1 MQIKSLEIPEM
12 APVLSKK
19 MRNSNAGEET
29 PPLKR
34 RATTSLHAPRK
45 SCSPGLQT
53 RGFLQTPHRSFGTRS
68 GNFGNRRFAY
78 FLWLVVCAVVLSL
91 AGCVVGPNYKR
102 PMVNAPST
110 YRGLTDTEAASAAPA
125 SLGDQKW
132 WEVFQDQQLQQ
143 LIRTALQQNYD
154 VRIAA
159 ARVLEAQAQL
169 GITRANQYPTVT
181 ATGTGASL
189 RNPATGP
196 IPAYEFNYGRVSATA
211 AWQLDFWGMYRRAT
225 EAARAEVLASEWAR
239 QEVNATLVANVAGAY
254 FQLRELDLELDI
266 TKHAVASRNESLQ
279 LTQTLEEHGIN
290 SILDVRQAEQLVYT
304 ATGQIAD
311 QERRIEQQE
320 NLLSVLLGN
329 NPAAVPRGTELT
341 AQVHPP
347 EVPAGLPS
355 SLLERRPDIR
365 RAEQQMIAANA
376 QIGVA
381 RAAYFPQITLTAAP
395 GFQSAALTNLFSGP
409 SGLWT
414 FSGSIAQPIFTAG
427 KLRSGVRL
435 AEAQQQEALL
445 VYQQTIQ
452 GAFRSVSD
460 ALVAYRKDQEFR
472 AQQELL
478 AHSAEDAAQLSG
490 KRYSSGT
497 TSYLEV
503 LTNETNYFSAELGL
517 AQARL
522 NEVLA
527 LVQIY
532 QALGGGWQ
540 Q

>member
-1 MQIKSLEIPEM
+1 MI
-12 APVLSKK
+12 
-19 MRNSNAGEET
+19 RY
-29 PPLKR
+29 
-34 RATTSLHAPRK
+34 
-45 SCSPGLQT
+45 
-53 RGFLQTPHRSFGTRS
+53 
-68 GNFGNRRFAY
+68 FGNRRFALS
-78 FLWLVVCAVVLSL
+78 FPLVFCALVLSIS
-91 AGCVVGPNYKR
+91 GCTVGPNYKR
-102 PMVNAPST
+102 PMVNAPGT
-110 YRGLTDTEAASAAPA
+110 YRGLTDAEAANPAPA

-169 GITRANQYPTVT
+169 GITRSNQYPSVNVN
-181 ATGTGASL
+181 GTGSSS

-196 IPAYEFNYGRVSATA
+196 IPSYEYNYGRVTANA

-225 EAARAEVLASEWAR
+225 EAARAQVLASDWAR
-239 QEVNATLVANVAGAY
+239 QEVNATLVANVATAY

-266 TKHAVASRNESLQ
+266 TKRAVASRDESLQ

-320 NLLSVLLGN
+320 NLLSILMGN
-329 NPAAVPRGTELT
+329 NPAGVPRGTELT
-341 AQVHPP
+341 AQIHAP

-365 RAEQQMIAANA
+365 RAEQLMVAANA

-381 RAAYFPQITLTAAP
+381 RAAYFPQISLTAAP
-395 GFQSAALTNLFSGP
+395 GFQSASLTNLFSGP

-414 FSGSIAQPIFTAG
+414 FSGSITQPIFTAG
-427 KLRSGVRL
+427 KTRSGVRL
-435 AEAQQQEALL
+435 AEAQQQEASL

-452 GAFRSVSD
+452 GAFRGVSD
-460 ALVAYRKDQEFR
+460 ALVGYRKDQEFR

-478 AHSAEDAAQLSG
+478 AHSAQDAAQLSG
-490 KRYSSGT
+490 QRYKSGT

-522 NEVLA
+522 NELLA

>member
-1 MQIKSLEIPEM
+1 MI
-12 APVLSKK
+12 
-19 MRNSNAGEET
+19 RY
-29 PPLKR
+29 
-34 RATTSLHAPRK
+34 
-45 SCSPGLQT
+45 
-53 RGFLQTPHRSFGTRS
+53 
-68 GNFGNRRFAY
+68 FGNRRFALS
-78 FLWLVVCAVVLSL
+78 FPLVFCALVLSIS
-91 AGCVVGPNYKR
+91 GCTVGPNYKR
-102 PMVNAPST
+102 PMVNAPGT
-110 YRGLTDTEAASAAPA
+110 YRGLTDAEAANPAPA

-169 GITRANQYPTVT
+169 GITRSNQYPSVNVN
-181 ATGTGASL
+181 GTGSSS

-196 IPAYEFNYGRVSATA
+196 IPSYEYNYGRVTANA

-225 EAARAEVLASEWAR
+225 EAARAQVLASDWAR
-239 QEVNATLVANVAGAY
+239 QEVNATLVANVATAY

-266 TKHAVASRNESLQ
+266 TKRAVASRDESLQ

-320 NLLSVLLGN
+320 NLLSILMGN
-329 NPAAVPRGTELT
+329 NPASVPRGTELT
-341 AQVHPP
+341 AQIHAP

-365 RAEQQMIAANA
+365 RAEQLMVAANA

-381 RAAYFPQITLTAAP
+381 RAAYFPQISLTAAP
-395 GFQSAALTNLFSGP
+395 GFQSASLTNLFSGP

-414 FSGSIAQPIFTAG
+414 FSGSITQPIFTAG
-427 KLRSGVRL
+427 KTRSGVRL
-435 AEAQQQEALL
+435 AEAQQQEASL

-452 GAFRSVSD
+452 GAFRGVSD
-460 ALVAYRKDQEFR
+460 ALVGYRKDQEFR

-478 AHSAEDAAQLSG
+478 AHSAQDAAQLSG
-490 KRYSSGT
+490 QRYKSGT

-522 NEVLA
+522 NELLA